1 MNEQNEINGDLRD
14 EWQAIQ
20 EAEALEREE
29 AMLGSPEVEF
39 DDWLLEVEEQGGEPI
54 VDDSELYGDPSCW

>member
-39 DDWLLEVEEQGGEPI
+39 DDWLSEVEEMGGEPT